1 MASNRW
7 IGRAQAVADVKTVT
21 IANTWTATNG
31 TTDTIT
37 LTINQKS
44 LVVSI
49 GSLVTTAQVAT
60 TIQQAWEN
68 ASFTDTTALK
78 TPADGGQDIAEHA
91 EITATVSGSVVT
103 LTHDQPGTPF
113 VMTVTEVTDGNG
125 TAAGADSTSATGPNH
140 IDNPDNWDAGSLPI
154 TGDDVFVDDSSIS
167 ILYALGIFFGTH
179 TGAANQAVLTDSTQN
194 WVPSSLIGQV
204 IKNDTDGSSTTVTAN
219 DATTVTGVLSGG
231 TDDDWD
237 TGDAYTMT
245 TLASLTISRNYT
257 GEIGLPKQN
266 AGGYVE
272 YRPDYLG
279 IAATTVTI
287 GRGEGSGS
295 SQIKLDTGTAATAIT
310 VESTGSPP
318 FGLEAFLWK
327 GVNITNTLEVHEG
340 TVGVAVFGGEVATIL
355 TLRNTA
361 GEVRC
366 SDRTVLDTA
375 NTVVTNESGSI
386 ALYSNTITL
395 NNSSGTILF
404 GGSATLTTLNLEGGT
419 VNYQSSGTIA
429 TANIGG
435 FNRGATL
442 DFSGDNSARII
453 TVCNLLLNGRIVD
466 PLQTVTYSGGILP
479 GAGVELISA
488 A

>member
-7 IGRAQAVADVKTVT
+7 LGRAQAIAQVDTVT
-21 IANTWTATNG
+21 MSGAGDWVTG
-31 TTDTIT
+31 DTIT
-37 LTINQKS
+37 LTINTKS
-44 LVVSI
+44 LVVTV
-49 GSLVTTAQVAT
+49 GASLTDADVAIT
-60 TIQQAWEN
+60 VKEAWKNET
-68 ASFTDTTALK
+68 FTDTTASK

-91 EITATVSGSVVT
+91 EITATVSGDVVT
-103 LTHDQPGTPF
+103 LTHDTPGTPF
-113 VMTVTEVTDGNG
+113 TLTVTEVSSGDE
-125 TAAGADSTSATGPNH
+125 TATEATATAATGPNH
-140 IDNPDNWDAGSLPI
+140 YDNPDNYDLGVLPV
-154 TGDDVFVDDSSIS
+154 TGDDLFVDDSSVS
-167 ILYALGIFFGTH
+167 ILYALGILFGTH
-179 TGAANQAVLTDSTQN
+179 TGANNAAVLTDSTQN

-219 DATTVTGVLSGG
+219 TATTVTGVLAGG

-245 TLASLTISRNYT
+245 TLNSLTISRNYT
-257 GEIGLPKQN
+257 GTIGLPKQN

-279 IAATTVTI
+279 IAATTVTM

-295 SQIKLDTGTAATAIT
+295 SQIKLDTGTAQTAIT

-327 GVNITNTLEVHEG
+327 GTHANNTLEVHDG
-340 TVGVAVFGGEVATIL
+340 TVGVAVFGGEVATII
-355 TLRNTA
+355 TLLNTA
-361 GEVRC
+361 GTVRC
-366 SDRTVLDTA
+366 SVGTTLT
-375 NTVVTNESGSI
+375 TVTNESGNVELHSDI
-386 ALYSNTITL
+386 QGTL
-395 NNSSGTILF
+395 TNASGVILV
-404 GGSATLTTLNLEGGT
+404 GGSATVETIALEGGT

-442 DFSGDNSARII
+442 DFSGDNSPRII
-453 TVCNLLLNGRIVD
+453 TNAVSLRLNGRIVD
-466 PLQTVTYSGGILP
+466 PLQTVTYSAGILP
-479 GAGVELISA
+479 GAGVATVSA